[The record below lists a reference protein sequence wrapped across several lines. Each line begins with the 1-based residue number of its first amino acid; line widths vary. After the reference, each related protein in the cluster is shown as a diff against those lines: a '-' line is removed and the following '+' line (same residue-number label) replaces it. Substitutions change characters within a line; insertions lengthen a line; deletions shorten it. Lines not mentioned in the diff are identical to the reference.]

1 MAKSKNKKT
10 LRDDPTPIISR
21 SYDIYSMEKRIYD
34 LEVGGVTPPTPTGDI
49 YSETETEIGTWVD
62 GKKIYRKVIKPTL
75 TSINAN
81 SNNTIADVSTFG
93 IDTLIRARGCI
104 KLSSTSAVTAVMNDT
119 AWINT
124 TGSLVIKP
132 YVGHSNI
139 TSMYYVLEYT
149 KSGS

>member
-1 MAKSKNKKT
+1 MDAK
-10 LRDDPTPIISR
+10 RR
-21 SYDIYSMEKRIYD
+21 SYDIYDIEERVHA
-34 LEVGGVTPPTPTGDI
+34 LELGGTPSPTPTPTSDI

-81 SNNTIADVSTFG
+81 SNNNIADVSAIG

-104 KLSSTSAVTAVMNDT
+104 KLTSASAVTAVMNDT

-124 TGSLVIKP
+124 TGVLTIKP

-149 KSGS
+149 KTTTTNTKRSSKK